1 MFRDVISLVRFLLL
15 KDKARFF
22 LHYLKKKSMPTH
34 DAAEEQHKEDVAP
47 HLKSTNLTTTIN
59 KTCRSANWQRRV
71 GSQLPEKQANK
82 PCFSKNLQQIQLTR
96 SRPNLGIKT
105 AGRRSSRGPLFTATT
120 VISLQQRAHVR
131 ARARQQARHGPCLGP
146 PRPALGSVWS
156 EVWTI

>member
-1 MFRDVISLVRFLLL
+1 
-15 KDKARFF
+15 
-22 LHYLKKKSMPTH
+22 MPNH

-82 PCFSKNLQQIQLTR
+82 PFFSKNLQQIQLTR

-105 AGRRSSRGPLFTATT
+105 AGRRSS
-120 VISLQQRAHVR
+120 I
-131 ARARQQARHGPCLGP
+131 GPCLLP
-146 PRPALGSVWS
+146 PL
-156 EVWTI
+156 